1 MSKSLVKELQEL
13 NEKIQEFA
21 ERYKLSDFS
30 LVGYPFDR
38 DFMEIADA
46 FNQWTGT
53 QNEQF

>member
-1 MSKSLVKELQEL
+1 MSNELIQELREL

-21 ERYKLSDFS
+21 EHYKLSDFS

-46 FNQWTGT
+46 FNQWTGA